1 MVGNNVPFIPI
12 DRDSPL
18 LLQVPHVNRTDY
30 QLIDISEDGFVSSSI
45 RMFRVSVHWNMLHN
59 S

>member
-1 MVGNNVPFIPI
+1 MLGNNVPFIQ